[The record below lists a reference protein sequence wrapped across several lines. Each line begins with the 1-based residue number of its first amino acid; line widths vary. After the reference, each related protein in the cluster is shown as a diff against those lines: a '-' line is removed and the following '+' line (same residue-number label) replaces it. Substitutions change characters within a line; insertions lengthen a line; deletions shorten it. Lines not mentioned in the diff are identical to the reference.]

1 MKSLLV
7 FCVPINLDFVSDTKE
22 VVATVADELTD
33 DSSGL
38 DRLTSAAPVTVV
50 IPAFNEAET
59 IGTVIEQLQEQ
70 VDTLGR
76 EVIVVDDV

>member
-1 MKSLLV
+1 M
-7 FCVPINLDFVSDTKE
+7 
-22 VVATVADELTD
+22 
-33 DSSGL
+33 
-38 DRLTSAAPVTVV
+38 TSAAPVTVV